1 MHSLL
6 LAISF
11 LTIAPVY
18 GNRIANDREFANSLY
33 YYPLVGFIIGM
44 ILFAVSRLSEL
55 LGPGIAA
62 EAMIILAWVM
72 VTGALHLDGLMD
84 SADGLF
90 SGRDRER
97 KLEIMKD
104 SRVGAMGAITLVV
117 VILLKLAFLDNLL
130 ITDKAWV
137 LLVAPAVGRFMM
149 VYAICRYPYARSG
162 GGLGAAFGGEAGL
175 PKLAGAALLLL
186 AGSWLAQ
193 AWTALTAVIITIGLG
208 ALIAAWIA
216 RQLEGVTGDSFGAL
230 CECCETIFIITAVFL
245 VHG

>member
-1 MHSLL
+1 MRSML

-18 GNRIANDREFANSLY
+18 GNRVADEREFANSLY

-44 ILFAVSRLSEL
+44 ILFAVVRLCEP

-62 EAMIILAWVM
+62 EVLILSVWVLI
-72 VTGALHLDGLMD
+72 TGALHLDGLMD

-90 SGRDRER
+90 SGRAKEQ

-104 SRVGAMGAITLVV
+104 SRIGAMGAITLVI
-117 VILLKLAFLDNLL
+117 VILLKVAFLDSLA
-130 ITDKAWV
+130 IADQSWV

-149 VYAICRYPYARSG
+149 VYTICRYPYARPG
-162 GGLGAAFGGEAGL
+162 GGLGAAFGGEAGY
-175 PKLAGAALLLL
+175 PKLMGALLLLL
-186 AGSWLAQ
+186 AGAWLAQ
-193 AWTALTAVIITIGLG
+193 AWTALTAAVITIALG

-216 RQLEGVTGDSFGAL
+216 KQLGGVTGDTFGAV
-230 CECCETIFIITAVFL
+230 CESSETIFIITAALL
-245 VHG
+245 VS

>member
-44 ILFAVSRLSEL
+44 ILFAVSRLTEL

-186 AGSWLAQ
+186 AGSWLSRPDRGHYHHRPGC
-193 AWTALTAVIITIGLG
+193 LDSGLDSP
-208 ALIAAWIA
+208 AAGGCN
-216 RQLEGVTGDSFGAL
+216 RG
-230 CECCETIFIITAVFL
+230 
-245 VHG
+245 